1 MEPLELLH
9 YLKTTLDRY
18 EIPYLIT
25 GSMASISYG
34 EPRFTNDIDVVA
46 DLRFEHVDRFCSS
59 FPAPHYSVY
68 PNSVHEAIRLRRQ
81 FNIIHCVSGLKIDV
95 FIPGDDDFERSR
107 AKRGRQ
113 MRFCKGLDATFAS
126 PEDVI
131 LRKMQYF
138 KEGGSEKHLRDI
150 AAVLKIQGERVD
162 RKYIEEWT
170 DRLNVTDVW
179 VRIVE
184 QVG

>member
-1 MEPLELLH
+1 MAPLELLN
-9 YLKTTLDRY
+9 YLKTTLERY
-18 EIPYLIT
+18 AIPYLIT

-46 DLRFEHVDRFCSS
+46 DLRLEHVDRFCSS
-59 FPAPHYSVY
+59 FPAPDYYVY
-68 PNSVHEAIRLRRQ
+68 PNSVREAIRLKHQ
-81 FNIIHCVSGLKIDV
+81 FNIIHHVSGLKIDV
-95 FIPGDDDFERSR
+95 IIPGDDAFERSR
-107 AKRGRQ
+107 AKRGVR
-113 MRFCKGLDATFAS
+113 RLFAEGLEATFAS

-138 KEGGSEKHLRDI
+138 KEGGAEKHLRDI
-150 AAVLKIQGERVD
+150 AAVLKIQGDRVD

-170 DRLNVTDVW
+170 GRLDVIDVW
-179 VRIVE
+179 NRITE